1 MSQADIDADKI
12 PTLTD
17 LVQPGTES
25 KPRPAPEPEP
35 TAEEVNEAQLDM
47 PLEAP
52 DEETEPVAKYGEP
65 AEEAFETAI
74 AEAESLLG
82 MDAEAEETHHTPA
95 PTLDIPALLETLE
108 PRIEALVDEALE
120 RQARQSRDEI
130 VSRVMQA
137 LREELAQDSSAEPP
151 WQD

>member
-1 MSQADIDADKI
+1 MSQAEIDADKI

-25 KPRPAPEPEP
+25 TPRPVPEPEP
-35 TAEEVNEAQLDM
+35 AAVENEAQLDM
-47 PLEAP
+47 PLDAP
-52 DEETEPVAKYGEP
+52 DEETESVAEYGQP
-65 AEEAFETAI
+65 AEEAFEAAI
-74 AEAESLLG
+74 AEAEGLRG
-82 MDAEAEETHHTPA
+82 MDNEAEETHHA
-95 PTLDIPALLETLE
+95 PTLDIPALLEALE

-130 VSRVMQA
+130 VSSVLQA
-137 LREELAQDSSAEPP
+137 LREELTRDTPADGP